1 MVANWNY
8 SCDKVYIAMK
18 NCAHNKE
25 ILIIGVVIYQ
35 IGRAFIVQ
43 DTLMDRILQY
53 GQFSQN

>member
-1 MVANWNY
+1 
-8 SCDKVYIAMK
+8 MK

-43 DTLMDRILQY
+43 DNYLNNIDGSDSTIRPIFTELTDT
-53 GQFSQN
+53 